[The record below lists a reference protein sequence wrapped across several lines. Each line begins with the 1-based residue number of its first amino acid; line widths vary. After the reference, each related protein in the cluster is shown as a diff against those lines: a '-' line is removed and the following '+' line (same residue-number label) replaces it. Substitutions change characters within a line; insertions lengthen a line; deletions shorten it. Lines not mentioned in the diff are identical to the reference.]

1 MWVPL
6 EEASAEAVGLAL
18 LLGALSLLLWTW
30 GRWRRRHSPAMAEK
44 VGGEVVS
51 VLRYAV
57 KGLDPDRFAELD
69 LRGGSGGLPNDRRW
83 ALRYVDAPA
92 DAIDPSIERAP
103 GWTHKSQFLC
113 AFTADTSLSHLE
125 TNNARFHCDG
135 LAAPCLQRQGGEAAR
150 SGG

>member
-18 LLGALSLLLWTW
+18 LLGALSLLPWTW
-30 GRWRRRHSPAMAEK
+30 GRWRRRHSPATAEK

-92 DAIDPSIERAP
+92 ARWSRGFSPAPRA
-103 GWTHKSQFLC
+103 
-113 AFTADTSLSHLE
+113 D
-125 TNNARFHCDG
+125 R
-135 LAAPCLQRQGGEAAR
+135 
-150 SGG
+150 